1 MSGDVLADANSSGG
15 ATFLITNYV
24 EISVSMIS
32 SIGR

>member
-15 ATFLITNYV
+15 AMFLITKSI
-24 EISVSMIS
+24 EISVSMTS